1 MTPVWFIDAM
11 QKKIKNIDWGKAARD
26 VASFLNDRDK
36 KTLSLWSVDFFMD
49 KLNKLGNIIL

>member
-1 MTPVWFIDAM
+1 M